1 METNQVV
8 KDVAEIVKKYLDIEN
23 VSFDTIISETRQEP
37 PTFARQIIQKILHD
51 VFRWSHSRI
60 GRETGNRSH
69 GAVLNSYRAIQNR
82 IDTDKLFSKQYDSI
96 LESCKKLKNENDK
109 RVLAFSFNDLI
120 SCMDTARV
128 FDHLTNKEIIKANFD
143 IEL

>member
-37 PTFARQIIQKILHD
+37 PTFVRQIIQKILHD

-69 GAVLNSYRAIQNR
+69 GAVLNSYRTIQNR

-96 LESCKKLKNENDK
+96 FNSCKILKNENDK
-109 RVLAFSFNDLI
+109 KVLSFSYNDLI
-120 SCMDTARV
+120 ECMNDIRERPY
-128 FDHLTNKEIIKANFD
+128 LTNKEIIKANFD